1 MLPNTTF
8 NYVIYYS
15 LHCIDVGIVG
25 KINLKLEGK
34 CDGMGQKL
42 VSTFVVI
49 KCSNEPSYHHILI
62 PQCIH
67 VGCFA

>member
-25 KINLKLEGK
+25 KNKLE
-34 CDGMGQKL
+34 L
-42 VSTFVVI
+42 ELT
-49 KCSNEPSYHHILI
+49 
-62 PQCIH
+62 
-67 VGCFA
+67 

>member
-25 KINLKLEGK
+25 KNKLELELELELEL
-34 CDGMGQKL
+34 Q
-42 VSTFVVI
+42 
-49 KCSNEPSYHHILI
+49 N
-62 PQCIH
+62 
-67 VGCFA
+67 